1 MNLNAYYENLA
12 FDLNDGDGGNFISGW
27 QCYNLYAVDFLTA
40 VKERSKH
47 IDYCKYQYFDEDI
60 ELSEKI
66 CCTHS
71 LFDDV
76 RPQAVLCANG
86 SSALLYS
93 FVTYL
98 KKLKINK
105 VFYISPIYFTLQ
117 VAFELYGIKSIPISD
132 RQSFEKGFL
141 FCLPEEN
148 SSVLFLTD
156 PIWYTGTKYS
166 EQVISEISKWQKR
179 TSSIVFVDGSLQYL
193 PWNGFLKENT
203 SKLDPAY
210 TFRLVCPSKQL
221 SVHGYR
227 FSYLLLPASHLRGMA
242 WTYANI
248 AGPTSADSIIFAH
261 ESIIAIRDRTLPDSL
276 MQVVKRRHTFL
287 RKHNIIESDISP
299 ECGYFVFEKINVPLP
314 EGYSIM
320 DGKYFDLT
328 SYSGY
333 IKINLLSPSI
343 HLLYNAPF

>member
-1 MNLNAYYENLA
+1 
-12 FDLNDGDGGNFISGW
+12 
-27 QCYNLYAVDFLTA
+27 
-40 VKERSKH
+40 
-47 IDYCKYQYFDEDI
+47 
-60 ELSEKI
+60 
-66 CCTHS
+66 
-71 LFDDV
+71 
-76 RPQAVLCANG
+76 
-86 SSALLYS
+86 
-93 FVTYL
+93 
-98 KKLKINK
+98 
-105 VFYISPIYFTLQ
+105 
-117 VAFELYGIKSIPISD
+117 
-132 RQSFEKGFL
+132 
-141 FCLPEEN
+141 
-148 SSVLFLTD
+148 
-156 PIWYTGTKYS
+156 
-166 EQVISEISKWQKR
+166 
-179 TSSIVFVDGSLQYL
+179 
-193 PWNGFLKENT
+193 
-203 SKLDPAY
+203 
-210 TFRLVCPSKQL
+210 
-221 SVHGYR
+221 
-227 FSYLLLPASHLRGMA
+227 MA